1 MSVTVYYLLHES
13 HQVSLRDSLM
23 PPRKRGR
30 AAAAANAEAAEEPG
44 STELADL
51 TKKVDV
57 LVRVA
62 ATQLLQPTT
71 GKDIAAVL
79 TSVEEALARTQQRR
93 PAEEEDDEGTEVQ
106 SEEEAE
112 EEDEADGE
120 EDEAGGEEE
129 ESERPATR
137 QDIEELLKELQKMK
151 MSSKGDHIFGY
162 CNTSP
167 WDNRGKYCGVCSS
180 RWYPGCDWTCGNGKW
195 ACFKCQVYLCG
206 FECLSDHANKGIGNT
221 CPRGKWIY
229 KLKEDMMAVKE
240 GPTPRA

>member
-1 MSVTVYYLLHES
+1 MSVTVYYLFHGS

-30 AAAAANAEAAEEPG
+30 AAAAAIAEAAEDPD

-62 ATQLLQPTT
+62 ATQLLQPSAD
-71 GKDIAAVL
+71 KDIAEVL
-79 TSVEEALARTQQRR
+79 ASIEGALERTQQ
-93 PAEEEDDEGTEVQ
+93 PAEDDDEGTEVE
-106 SEEEAE
+106 SAEEAE
-112 EEDEADGE
+112 EEDEDGGEEDEADGE
-120 EDEAGGEEE
+120 EGD
-129 ESERPATR
+129 RPATR
-137 QDIEELLKELQKMK
+137 QDIDDLLKELQRMK
-151 MSSKGDHIFGY
+151 TSSEGDHIFGY
-162 CNTSP
+162 CHTKP

-180 RWYPGCDWTCGNGKW
+180 RWFSGCGWACGNGKW

-206 FECLSDHANKGIGNT
+206 FGCLTDHANKGIGNT

-229 KLKEDMMAVKE
+229 KLQEDMREVKD
-240 GPTPRA
+240 GPTPGA